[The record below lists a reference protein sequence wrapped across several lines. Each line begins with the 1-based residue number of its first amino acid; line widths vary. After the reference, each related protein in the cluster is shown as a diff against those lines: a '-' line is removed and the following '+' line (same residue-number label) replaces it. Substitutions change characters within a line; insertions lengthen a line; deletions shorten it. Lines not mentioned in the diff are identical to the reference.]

1 MNAIAG
7 KANLDVLATHT
18 SNNSQTH
25 MRRSFAE
32 STARERVAQLLDA
45 GSFKEILG
53 PAARVVS
60 PHLALLGVPSA
71 FDDGV
76 AIGSGLLAGQPIL
89 IAAQEGEFMGG
100 GVGEVHGAKLVG
112 LFQRAL
118 IHKPAAVVV
127 LAESGG
133 VRLHE
138 ANAGLIAVSE
148 VMRALLAVRAA
159 GIPVL
164 MLIGGANGC
173 FGGMGLIARCANW
186 VVMSD
191 LGRLA
196 MSGPE
201 VIESSN
207 GVEEFDSR
215 DRALVWRTTGGKH
228 RYLLGDCDVLVED
241 DMAAFRSA
249 TVQAMAALAQT
260 TALTLNHLQAEH
272 AALAARINRFGNCH
286 DALDIW
292 RLNGISEPER
302 VADLEASAMLQ
313 VKQIFQTTALADA
326 GARQAQPQPEHMPVD
341 AASASSDATQPL
353 TQLLSAL
360 FDQGHSVRVNDDLIQ
375 GTAKVQ
381 GLPVTV
387 VGSTHHAAIGVELA
401 LAQADAVLACVRAH
415 PGQPIVLLVDTQGQ
429 RLRHRDELL
438 GINRYMAHMGCC
450 IELAR
455 QRGHRVVG
463 LVYDQALSGGF
474 ITSGLLADACY
485 ALPQAEI
492 RVMRLPAMA
501 RVTKIDEARLTEL
514 SKSNPVFA
522 PGVDNLVAMGGIQA
536 LWTGDL
542 QACLAGAL
550 AASSGPDDR
559 AALGAARG
567 GRSMAA
573 AVAQQVLSA

>member
-1 MNAIAG
+1 
-7 KANLDVLATHT
+7 
-18 SNNSQTH
+18 
-25 MRRSFAE
+25 
-32 STARERVAQLLDA
+32 
-45 GSFKEILG
+45 
-53 PAARVVS
+53 
-60 PHLALLGVPSA
+60 
-71 FDDGV
+71 
-76 AIGSGLLAGQPIL
+76 
-89 IAAQEGEFMGG
+89 
-100 GVGEVHGAKLVG
+100 
-112 LFQRAL
+112 
-118 IHKPAAVVV
+118 
-127 LAESGG
+127 
-133 VRLHE
+133 
-138 ANAGLIAVSE
+138 IAVSE

-173 FGGMGLIARCANW
+173 FGGMGLIARCANT

-241 DMAAFRSA
+241 DVAAFR
-249 TVQAMAALAQT
+249 AAAIAAVDTLAH
-260 TALTLNHLQAEH
+260 TAPLTLSDLQAEH
-272 AALAARINRFGNCH
+272 VALTERIHRFGNCR

-292 RLNGISEPER
+292 RLGGIATPER
-302 VADLEASAMLQ
+302 VADLEADAMWGM
-313 VKQIFQTTALADA
+313 KQLFQHAAAACADA
-326 GARQAQPQPEHMPVD
+326 KPTPTVSLCEDTPPANP
-341 AASASSDATQPL
+341 DATPL
-353 TQLLSAL
+353 LTPLLTAL
-360 FDQGHSVRVNDDLIQ
+360 FDVDHHVVVAGDLIQ
-375 GTAKVQ
+375 GTAKVKV
-381 GLPVTV
+381 LPLTV

-401 LAQADAVLACVRAH
+401 LAQARAVLACVREH
-415 PGQPIVLLVDTQGQ
+415 PGQHIVLLIDTQGQ

-474 ITSGLLADACY
+474 ITSGLMADACY
-485 ALPQAEI
+485 ALPKAEI

-522 PGVDNLVAMGGIQA
+522 PGVDNFVAMGGIQA
-536 LWTGDL
+536 LWTGNL
-542 QACLAGAL
+542 QACLADAL
-550 AASSGPDDR
+550 ALSPGPDQR
-559 AALGAARG
+559 AAFGAARG
-567 GRSMAA
+567 GRSLAA
-573 AVAQQVLSA
+573 AVAQRVVSA